1 MGVTRA
7 LACTSTHPLPAHPQ
21 HSQRLH
27 VGVLRHVPHLH
38 GAVVGRAVQ
47 LVGAS
52 AESQTLIHGK
62 GAKGD
67 LDYSR
72 QGGSQAQGGLPEIRS
87 QHSAAVKE
95 P

>member
-1 MGVTRA
+1 M
-7 LACTSTHPLPAHPQ
+7 
-21 HSQRLH
+21 
-27 VGVLRHVPHLH
+27 
-38 GAVVGRAVQ
+38 GRAVQ

-52 AESQTLIHGK
+52 AECQTLIHGK

-72 QGGSQAQGGLPEIRS
+72 QGGSQVQGGLPEIRS